1 MQHRSIH
8 AFFASSCIATAIAS
22 AVSPRAIAES
32 APNAG
37 SVDRHVDDDDDGVKV
52 TGVTDV
58 TDAAELVPAAAAGLP
73 PVLSGQE
80 PGARDRAAAA
90 AATSGETAREWFGH
104 KPWPQWSRAT
114 GDWAGTRTSL
124 EDAGVKFSGSAVTEW
139 SKVFRGGTAET
150 SAFRFLVDLNLAL
163 DLEKLAGLAGGTVF
177 ADFQTA
183 NSSGG
188 GITNGGYQTYSNI
201 AINGSITQLS
211 QLWYEQWFASRA
223 LRLKVGKVDANSEF
237 AYIGAA
243 GGFIN
248 ASAGFSPAIFAL
260 PTYPNPS
267 TSANLFVYPTENVYI
282 GAGIYD
288 GASAADGIPTGS
300 RGPATFF
307 SDDQSDDWFMIG
319 EAGVTFAEAG
329 PLTAV
334 RAAVGAW
341 WHTGQ
346 FGTFD
351 GGTADGTGGFY
362 ALAEARLW
370 KPDGVKCDNACD
382 RRGLWMFG
390 QLGFAN
396 ADVSAV
402 AAQYAIGSS
411 IVGTFDGR
419 DDDSAGVYLSIVDF
433 SNNPSAGF
441 GTNECALELY
451 YDFVLT
457 PCVHIKPD
465 LQWFGNP
472 SGGQTDDSLVGTIRC
487 TFTF

>member
-1 MQHRSIH
+1 MHYRSIRVFP
-8 AFFASSCIATAIAS
+8 AACCAAAAIAS
-22 AVSPRAIAES
+22 PTTAS
-32 APNAG
+32 AG
-37 SVDRHVDDDDDGVKV
+37 SVAAPIAQAAGPDDDGVKV
-52 TGVTDV
+52 TGVTDIS
-58 TDAAELVPAAAAGLP
+58 DAAELVPAAAAGLP
-73 PVLSGQE
+73 PVLSGQQ
-80 PGARDRAAAA
+80 PGARDPAPQTPPSA
-90 AATSGETAREWFGH
+90 SDSAREWFGQ
-104 KPWPQWSRAT
+104 KPWSAWTRVT
-114 GDWAGTRTSL
+114 GDWAGARTSL
-124 EDAGVKFSGSAVTEW
+124 EDAGFKFSGSAVTEW
-139 SKVFRGGTAET
+139 SQVFRGGTGSP

-188 GITNGGYQTYSNI
+188 GVTSGAYQTYSNI
-201 AINGSITQLS
+201 AIDGSITQLS

-260 PTYPNPS
+260 PTYPNPA

-282 GAGIYD
+282 GVGIYD
-288 GASAADGIPTGS
+288 GASAADGIATGS

-370 KPDGVKCDNACD
+370 KPEGVKCDNACD

-390 QLGFAN
+390 QLGLAN
-396 ADVSAV
+396 GDVSAV
-402 AAQYAIGSS
+402 AGQYAVGSS

-433 SNNPSAGF
+433 SNNPAAGF
-441 GTNECALELY
+441 GANECALELY

-487 TFTF
+487 IFTF